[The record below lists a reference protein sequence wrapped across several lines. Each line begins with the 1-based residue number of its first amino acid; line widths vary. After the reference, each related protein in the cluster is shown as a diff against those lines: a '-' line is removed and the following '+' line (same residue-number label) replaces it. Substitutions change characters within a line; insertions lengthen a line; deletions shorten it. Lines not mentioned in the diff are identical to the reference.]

1 MIGYTINVE
10 DEGYNKI
17 SNEKLEQ
24 FENNIIIEG
33 NNYENRSID
42 SNIFNKVGNKIENV
56 IIRRG
61 TNWLLRLTIWEFW
74 DLDTFINAP
83 PYKKKQK

>member
-56 IIRRG
+56 ILI
-61 TNWLLRLTIWEFW
+61 
-74 DLDTFINAP
+74 
-83 PYKKKQK
+83 

>member
-33 NNYENRSID
+33 NNYENRSIE

-56 IIRRG
+56 IDKGFSIIFEVIKG
-61 TNWLLRLTIWEFW
+61 IANE
-74 DLDTFINAP
+74 
-83 PYKKKQK
+83 